1 MRDGT
6 AVRRRRLYAEA
17 SDLVARRY
25 REELTLGELARTL
38 ASSRRQIQRAYAEFG
53 EGSFREELR
62 ARRLRAAAELLTE
75 QPSIA
80 VAQVGRIVGYRGAQH
95 FSRLFRA
102 GYGLTP
108 GKFRERARASGG
120 VRGPAPRAD
129 QPAAAPSAPGVGVG
143 PSPGER
149 RGAG

>member
-6 AVRRRRLYAEA
+6 AARRRRLYAEA
-17 SDLVARRY
+17 SELVARRY

-62 ARRLRAAAELLTE
+62 ARRLRAAAELLSE

-80 VAQVGRIVGYRGAQH
+80 VAQVGRVVGYKGAQH

-102 GYGLTP
+102 SYGLTP
-108 GKFRERARASGG
+108 GAFRERAGACAGRAPT
-120 VRGPAPRAD
+120 VVGPAAG
-129 QPAAAPSAPGVGVG
+129 PSAAVVGVG